1 MLWEIEILPKLRDP
15 ETERVRQE
23 LALLTHGRENGS
35 AVTLSSRGYLVEGD
49 LTHEQA
55 ARLLHSLLLD
65 PLAERGR
72 VGQLNSFNTVERD
85 LKPTAG
91 ASLSGQLKPTNGT
104 PWEAIATVLL
114 KPGVM
119 DPVAESVA
127 EAAHDLGLSMQSVRT
142 FRRYYASEPPA
153 PAQRELLFHRILA
166 NDAIEQVIAGPLHV
180 DHLTLD
186 SLYVFRLVVIPVL

>member
-1 MLWEIEILPKLRDP
+1 
-15 ETERVRQE
+15 
-23 LALLTHGRENGS
+23 HN
-35 AVTLSSRGYLVEGD
+35 
-49 LTHEQA
+49 
-55 ARLLHSLLLD
+55 LLLD

-72 VGQLNSFNTVERD
+72 VGQLNSFNTTEAG

-91 ASLSGQLKPTNGT
+91 TA
-104 PWEAIATVLL
+104 WEAIATVLL

-119 DPVAESVA
+119 DPVAESVT
-127 EAAHDLGLSMQSVRT
+127 EAAHDLGLSVQSVRT